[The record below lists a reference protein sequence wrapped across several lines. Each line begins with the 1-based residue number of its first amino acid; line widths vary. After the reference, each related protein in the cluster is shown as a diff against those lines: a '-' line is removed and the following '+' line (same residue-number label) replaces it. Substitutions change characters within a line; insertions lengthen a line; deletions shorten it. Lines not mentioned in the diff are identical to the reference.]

1 MNNYGAKL
9 KLSIGLLIIA
19 VVFVLLSLNS
29 NAAVSPSII
38 TYQGKILVDG
48 TTTSTPLTM
57 TFELFNSSTSYIG
70 ETSLYTTTNLI
81 TPSSGL
87 FSVLLGGSGTN
98 PLNPEIFRTSDE
110 IYLQVTVEGQVLSPR
125 KRIVSVPYAFN
136 AMYLN
141 GLEATSTPTNTAYI
155 PVTDDNGNI
164 TFNSVTTTGDL
175 NVEGELKISQT
186 STLQNVVPESNG
198 IFSLGSAVW
207 RWLKGWFVDLDVIN
221 LFAINADI
229 GTSTITNATI
239 TSSTLTSTTIINAG
253 ITNLN
258 AENVTTT
265 GDLYVSGT
273 VRAGQICDVNGNNC
287 YEVANNLSSVFV
299 GLTTGVY
306 RGDFATGTSRGYIAA
321 NKICQAQYPG
331 SHFCTTD
338 EIINTIRAKES
349 ELNTLFTNGTFG
361 WIAEGPPGYLA
372 NANDCVG
379 WTSSSTVGTYGP
391 YWAFKT
397 DTGGE
402 GYLSPCGQ
410 QRNLSCC
417 K

>member
-273 VRAGQICDVNGNNC
+273 LRTGDICSKDGSFCFNIDELNITVKEMRTTSVKYVGN
-287 YEVANNLSSVFV
+287 V
-299 GLTTGVY
+299 TTTP
-306 RGDFATGTSRGYIAA
+306 ALRGYQAA
-321 NKICQAQYPG
+321 NTICSAFWTG
-331 SHFCTTD
+331 SHFCKTE
-338 EIINTIRAKES
+338 EIMTIIEKQNIS
-349 ELNTLFTNGTFG
+349 YFSGTA
-361 WIAEGPPGYLA
+361 WLANGPPGYTA
-372 NANDCVG
+372 PANDCSG
-379 WTSSSTVGTYGP
+379 WTSSDGNRYGAI
-391 YWAFKT
+391 WQFNS
-397 DTGGE
+397 DGGGS
-402 GYLSPCGQ
+402 GYLTTCNQP
-410 QRNLSCC
+410 LPLACC